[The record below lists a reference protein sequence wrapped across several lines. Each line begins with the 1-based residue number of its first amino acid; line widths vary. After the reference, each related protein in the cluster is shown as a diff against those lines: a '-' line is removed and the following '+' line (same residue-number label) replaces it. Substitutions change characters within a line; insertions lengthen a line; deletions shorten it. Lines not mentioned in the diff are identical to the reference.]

1 MNSSKITEEINPNS
15 KDINTKNIDQIL
27 KIFNSED
34 SLIIEAVK
42 NILPDI
48 KKLILNVIEC
58 FNNNGKLFYVGS
70 GTSGRL
76 GVLDASECPPT
87 FGVSPNMVQGII
99 AGGYDAVFKSIEGA
113 EDSMKDGTQ
122 IVLKKKITKCDIVI
136 GISASGT
143 TPYVLG
149 ALKQAKEIGASTG
162 LIQSN
167 AAKNYKYID
176 HYLNAIVGPELISG
190 STRMKAGTATKMILN
205 MVTTVS
211 MIKMNKTHGNI
222 MTDLKVSNNKLLNRG
237 INIISK
243 MLSVSESIAKEYLIK
258 SDGNI
263 KVAITMYK
271 HGISREKANSILA
284 QNDNSLSGI
293 ID

>member
-87 FGVSPNMVQGII
+87 FGVSPDMVQGII

-113 EDSMKDGTQ
+113 EDSMKDGIQ

-167 AAKNYKYID
+167 AAKDYKYID

-271 HGISREKANSILA
+271 HGISRKKANSILA